1 MLLLGSAGLARPK
14 TFTFIFDVAELEAE
28 LRPGKEISIGNYT
41 IRGTSHDY
49 KLTQYGNIIVKRSKS
64 LDQVMLYVLKEIGGS
79 GTFTV
84 RDRT

>member
-1 MLLLGSAGLARPK
+1 MASIGSVGLVRPK
-14 TFTFIFDVAELEAE
+14 TFTFIFDVEELEAE

-49 KLTQYGNIIVKRSKS
+49 KLTQYGKLIVKRSKS

-79 GTFTV
+79 GTFTL